1 MNIKYPLGITWYHFY
16 PSITDLFDKKY
27 DQVQKCKPGKTY
39 VLDTDNIQI
48 IPEDIRRYI
57 MNDVITTSQAW
68 DKSSVLACKKFL
80 NSLYGSGAF
89 DVDVASRSPINIV
102 DVIFHDPATIVFWS
116 DGTKTVVKCQP
127 GDKFDPEKGLAMA
140 IVKKMTGNTGSYCNI
155 FKRWIKEDKRD
166 GEV

>member
-1 MNIKYPLGITWYHFY
+1 MIIHHMIPIT
-16 PSITDLFDKKY
+16 KY
-27 DQVQKCKPGKTY
+27 DLIQKCKPGKTY
-39 VLDTDNIQI
+39 TLDTDNIQI

-80 NSLYGSGAF
+80 NSLYGTGAF
-89 DVDVASRSPINIV
+89 DADVVSRSPIYIKN
-102 DVIFHDPATIVFWS
+102 VIFNDPATIVFWS

-140 IVKKMTGNTGSYCNI
+140 ITKKTMGNTGSYCNV
-155 FKRWIKEDKRD
+155 FKKWIKEEKSDD
-166 GEV
+166 EV

>member
-1 MNIKYPLGITWYHFY
+1 MNIKYSLGNSGYQY
-16 PSITDLFDKKY
+16 
-27 DQVQKCKPGKTY
+27 KPGETY
-39 VLDTDNIQI
+39 TLDTDNIQI

-57 MNDVITTSQAW
+57 MNDVATISRAW
-68 DKSSVLACKKFL
+68 DKSSVIACKMFL

-89 DVDVASRSPINIV
+89 KIV

-140 IVKKMTGNTGSYCNI
+140 ITKKTMGNTGSYCNV
-155 FKRWIKEDKRD
+155 FKKWIKEEKSD